1 MLKHAIRLLTLSAI
15 LATLTLLFTMTHAT
29 LPVAHAGYAYGADNT
44 TASHTWTHADPNTA
58 DPPGNGRLGS
68 NYYYLK
74 AYAAGPEVV
83 CTVFTAGNWE
93 IALENADKQ
102 VLAQEWPLTT
112 GGQVFVTNAHI
123 GSLYMCRISDLGSA
137 PAKDYAQLDSG
148 PVGDV
153 TCADEPGPI
162 LDPNFDVIPM
172 QPIPQSQVS
181 CPASVIAP
189 YTPGDPRLAPPL
201 AQTAKLGPIVNGAV
215 YTFTIT
221 GGASCD
227 LSAGA
232 FYGHQGHAATLSI
245 TDPAGALVNGMK
257 WGAQTPNPN
266 TQHEE
271 YVGTDA
277 GVLAPGTYDVRYN
290 GPTQS
295 NQAIWAICV

>member
-1 MLKHAIRLLTLSAI
+1 MALLVVLAFSAV
-15 LATLTLLFTMTHAT
+15 
-29 LPVAHAGYAYGADNT
+29 LPNVIAHAGYAVGHDNT
-44 TASHTWTHADPNTA
+44 TAPHTWTHADPNVA

-102 VLAQEWPLTT
+102 VLAHSWPLTT
-112 GGQVFVTNAHI
+112 GGQVSITNAHP
-123 GSLYMCRISDLGSA
+123 GALYLCRISDLGTT

-148 PVGDV
+148 PIGGV
-153 TCADEPGPI
+153 TCQDEPGPI
-162 LDPNFDVIPM
+162 LDPNFDAIPM
-172 QPIPQSQVS
+172 QPIPNSQVS
-181 CPASVIAP
+181 CPPDVIAP
-189 YTPGDPRLAPPL
+189 YTPGDPRLALPRT
-201 AQTAKLGPIVNGAV
+201 QTANLGPIVNGAV
-215 YTFTIT
+215 YVFTVT
-221 GGASCD
+221 GGTSCD

-232 FYGHQGHAATLSI
+232 FFGHQGMPATLTI
-245 TDPAGALVNGMK
+245 TNASGQVVNGVK

-266 TQHEE
+266 TAREE

-277 GVLAPGTYDVRYN
+277 GVLAPGTYTVRYS

-295 NQAIWAICV
+295 NQRVWAICV